1 MRELCKN
8 FMLQAYKPRLSLTT
22 DCRENQQL
30 LTHGDGCLC
39 WIIRKLPLS
48 SKIWFAF
55 SFYLKQNLNL
65 QNLQTLLLILVLFPV
80 SNRLELSC
88 SYFAWQHFLI
98 SLRPRGLLIHSLL
111 PHFRHSVSVMIK
123 QVTTSIIGSRLNS
136 W

>member
-65 QNLQTLLLILVLFPV
+65 QNLHKDSLVHSGFISCFQSVRVVLLILRLVALFNQPTTPWSSHTFFAAPFSSFSL
-80 SNRLELSC
+80 SNDKASNN
-88 SYFAWQHFLI
+88 QHNWE
-98 SLRPRGLLIHSLL
+98 
-111 PHFRHSVSVMIK
+111 
-123 QVTTSIIGSRLNS
+123 QA
-136 W
+136 